1 MSNIGRIAWPGNQ
14 FESVR
19 KMNLLWMDYW
29 GKVKTL
35 RETNKLEEES
45 EHVIYITIISHKLNR
60 DGWNLNP

>member
-14 FESVR
+14 FECVR

-35 RETNKLEEES
+35 RETNKLGEES
-45 EHVIYITIISHKLNR
+45 EHVIYYHYFS
-60 DGWNLNP
+60 